1 MNPQDPTQRMRNI
14 LEALQQPSK
23 KPYPGEK
30 LKRTNIA
37 LAELSKMVDEA
48 KTDLL
53 ETLAEHAVEYGIT
66 NAEAYEHRTG
76 QEQMMIPLSVVAALQ
91 QPNQSQETGE

>member
-1 MNPQDPTQRMRNI
+1 MNPQDPTQRMREI

-37 LAELSKMVDEA
+37 LAELSKLMDEA
-48 KTDLL
+48 KL
-53 ETLAEHAVEYGIT
+53 ETAETIRQDI
-66 NAEAYEHRTG
+66 EHTTECDCCANGGGEHDFYAHLR
-76 QEQMMIPLSVVAALQ
+76 IIDRYIAAPQ
-91 QPNQSQETGE
+91 QPKPIRQ

>member
-1 MNPQDPTQRMRNI
+1 MNPHDPTQRMRNI

-37 LAELSKMVDEA
+37 LAELSEVMDGVRIDELT
-48 KTDLL
+48 KLR
-53 ETLAEHAVEYGIT
+53 
-66 NAEAYEHRTG
+66 AEAYMVNVPWYATN
-76 QEQMMIPLSVVAALQ
+76 QEVPCILDKDIAYRISALQ
-91 QPNQSQETGE
+91 QPKPSEETE